1 MTRFCG
7 KLKVKAVLS
16 LSCTYVLLVADGEVG
31 RIHVDMKGVVL
42 ALMRKAKA
50 ALIMTHPTTP
60 SFDCTI
66 A

>member
-1 MTRFCG
+1 MTRFNG
-7 KLKVKAVLS
+7 KLKVKAVFFFS
-16 LSCTYVLLVADGEVG
+16 WTYVLLVADRSVG
-31 RIHVDMKGVVL
+31 RRHVDVKSVVL

-50 ALIMTHPTTP
+50 ALVMTHPTTP